1 VTIDG
6 DLFRRLCRARDRLH
20 DDALHAP
27 TLPELARHAGVSPFH
42 LLRVFKRCFGETPHE
57 YLSRLRI
64 ERSKQL
70 LRAGHSVTDTCFEVG
85 FSGLGSFSSGFK
97 RQVGVS
103 PSEYA
108 RSMRVWSQ
116 CPESLAAILVPF
128 CFVAAYAPAHAK
140 IAILEKPL
148 AFRP

>member
-1 VTIDG
+1 MTIDS

-20 DDALHAP
+20 DDSANPPRLR
-27 TLPELARHAGVSPFH
+27 ELARFAGVSPFH
-42 LLRVFKRCFGETPHE
+42 LLRVFRACFGETPHE
-57 YLSRLRI
+57 YVSRLRI

-70 LRAGHSVTDTCFEVG
+70 LRAGHAVTEVCLEVG
-85 FSGLGSFSSGFK
+85 FTGLGSFSSRFK
-97 RQVGVS
+97 TEVGVS

-108 RSMRVWSQ
+108 RSMRAWSQ
-116 CPESLAAILVPF
+116 CPDALASVLIPF
-128 CFVAAYAPAHAK
+128 CFLEAYAPALST

>member
-1 VTIDG
+1 MTVDA

-20 DDALHAP
+20 DEVTEPPRLA
-27 TLPELARHAGVSPFH
+27 ELARSTGVSQFH
-42 LLRVFKRCFGETPHE
+42 LLRVFKKCFGETPHE
-57 YLSRLRI
+57 YVSRLRI
-64 ERSKQL
+64 ERSKEL
-70 LRAGHSVTDTCFEVG
+70 LRTGHSVTDVCLEVG
-85 FSGLGSFSSGFK
+85 FSGLGSFSSRFK
-97 RQVGVS
+97 SQVGVS

-116 CPESLAAILVPF
+116 CPATLASVFVPF
-128 CFVAAYAPAHAK
+128 CFVEAYAPSLSR